1 MSSTTT
7 DKPMDSDNVI
17 VDDKYNIEAA
27 EILANEAQHLPITE
41 AAPLYEQLLTL
52 FPTAAKYWKQYVE
65 AHMAVNNDDAT
76 KQLFS
81 RCLLNCLQIPLWR
94 CYIRFIRKVNEKKGI
109 EGQEETRKAF
119 DFMLSYLGADI
130 ASGPVWMEYITFL
143 KTLPAQNTQE
153 ESQRMTAVRKVYQ
166 KAIVTP
172 THHIEQLWKDYENF
186 ENSVSRQLAKGLL
199 SEYQPKYNSARAVY
213 RERKKY
219 VDEIDWNML
228 AVPPSGSYKEE
239 LQWMV
244 WKRLLAFEKGNP
256 QRIDSASSNKRIIFT
271 YEQCLM
277 YLYHYPDI
285 WYDYATWH
293 AKTGSIDAAVKV
305 FQRALKALPDSE
317 MLRYAYAEL
326 EESRGAIQ
334 SAKKIYE
341 SLLGDGVNTT
351 ALAHIQFIR
360 FLRRTEG
367 VEAARKY
374 FLDARKS
381 PNCTYHVYVAYAMM
395 AFCLDKD
402 PKVAHN
408 VFEAGL
414 KRFMHEPVY
423 ILEYADFL
431 TRLNDDR
438 NIRALF
444 ERALSSLPPEESVE
458 VWKRFTHFEQTY
470 GDLASMLKVEQRR
483 KEALSRTGEEGPSAL
498 EGSLQDVV
506 SRYTFMDLWPCSSN
520 DLDHLARQEW
530 LAKNINKKM
539 EKSALPNG
547 PGSVDK
553 VSTGLM
559 SNSNVSAKV
568 VYPDIS
574 KMVIYDPRQK
584 SGMEI
589 LPSTTASS
597 NLSNPIVSIVGGGTT
612 NAFDEILKATP
623 PALVAFLASLPAVE
637 GPSPDV
643 DIVLSICLQSDIPA
657 GYTGKSGTSPAQL
670 SGGPAPSLSDVS
682 GSSKAH
688 PILSGSSFKPTRDR
702 QSGKRKDLDRQED
715 DETVTVQSQPLPRD
729 VFRIRQ
735 IQKARGGTTSQT
747 GSASYGSAL
756 SGDLSG
762 STG

>member
-1 MSSTTT
+1 
-7 DKPMDSDNVI
+7 MDSDNVI
-17 VDDKYNIEAA
+17 VDDKHNIEAA

-239 LQWMV
+239 LQWMA

-530 LAKNINKKM
+530 LAKNINKKI
-539 EKSALPNG
+539 EKSALPSG

-637 GPSPDV
+637 GPAPDV

-657 GYTGKSGTSPAQL
+657 GYTGKSGASLAQL
-670 SGGPAPSLSDVS
+670 SGGPASSLSDVS

-735 IQKARGGTTSQT
+735 IQKARAGTTSQT

>member
-1 MSSTTT
+1 
-7 DKPMDSDNVI
+7 MDSDNVI

-27 EILANEAQHLPITE
+27 EIIANEAQHLPITE

-172 THHIEQLWKDYENF
+172 THHIEQLWKDYESF

-239 LQWMV
+239 LQWMA

-530 LAKNINKKM
+530 LAKNINKKI
-539 EKSALPNG
+539 EKSALPSG

-553 VSTGLM
+553 ISTGLM

-597 NLSNPIVSIVGGGTT
+597 NLSNPVVSIVGGGTT

-637 GPSPDV
+637 GPAPDV
-643 DIVLSICLQSDIPA
+643 DIVLSICLQGDIPA
-657 GYTGKSGTSPAQL
+657 GYSGKSGTSPAQL

-735 IQKARGGTTSQT
+735 IQKARAGTTSQT